1 MAVFENKYCKSL
13 LKLSVKLVVCTNII
27 KGKYHQTLLKS
38 VLLQL
43 QLSLKQPQESRHPT
57 ANDVYATETNIPHII
72 WKQ

>member
-1 MAVFENKYCKSL
+1 MAVFENKYCIRAFCKAW
-13 LKLSVKLVVCTNII
+13 VCTNII
-27 KGKYHQTLLKS
+27 KGKYHQTLPKS

-57 ANDVYATETNIPHII
+57 ANDVYATETNIPHIL